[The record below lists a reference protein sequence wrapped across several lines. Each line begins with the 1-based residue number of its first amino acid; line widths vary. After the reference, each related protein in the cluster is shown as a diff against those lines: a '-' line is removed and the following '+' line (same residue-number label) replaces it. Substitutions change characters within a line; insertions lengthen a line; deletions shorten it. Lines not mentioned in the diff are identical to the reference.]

1 MVETNTGIKTK
12 MWLYAV
18 VLIAAMAAT
27 GFIVWKLRPP
37 ASNDEF
43 TTQIQNRLKAVE
55 TKRIS
60 DSTRHKQQYDS
71 LCTVL
76 ANRDLAFQYQVN
88 AYNRLNATY
97 EKFRLRMRTVPD
109 STAYRIYTEY
119 VRSHQNR

>member
-1 MVETNTGIKTK
+1 MAETNSGSKTVT
-12 MWLYAV
+12 WLYIV

-27 GFIVWKLRPP
+27 GFIVWKLKPP
-37 ASNDEF
+37 VPDDAFN
-43 TTQIQNRLKAVE
+43 TQIQNRLKAIE
-55 TKRIS
+55 NKRIS
-60 DSTRHKQQYDS
+60 DSTKHKQQYDS

-76 ANRDLAFQYQVN
+76 ANRDLEFQYQVN

-119 VRSHQNR
+119 VLSHQNR